1 MRTDLH
7 IHTRFSADSEADMQA
22 CCEAAVERGL
32 SHICFTDHL
41 EHNPHDGGTGYYRP
55 EAYFNEVRRLQQ
67 AYKDKITVLT
77 GVEFAEPHL
86 YRAALAQT
94 LAQDYDLVLG
104 SVHWID
110 DMAPYEPERMTYS
123 TEKMFQ
129 RYWEEM
135 ERAVETGGFQVLS
148 HMDFPKRYC
157 KQCFYEENTILRI
170 LKKAV
175 QRGIVM
181 EINASTFRQGLDE
194 PMPSE
199 AFVALYKEAG
209 GAWVSIGSDSHYE
222 AHVGADVDRA
232 AALADRYGLRPCWFS
247 QKKAIPG
254 AWG

>member
-110 DMAPYEPERMTYS
+110 DMAPYEPERLT
-123 TEKMFQ
+123 
-129 RYWEEM
+129 
-135 ERAVETGGFQVLS
+135 
-148 HMDFPKRYC
+148 
-157 KQCFYEENTILRI
+157 
-170 LKKAV
+170 
-175 QRGIVM
+175 
-181 EINASTFRQGLDE
+181 
-194 PMPSE
+194 
-199 AFVALYKEAG
+199 
-209 GAWVSIGSDSHYE
+209 
-222 AHVGADVDRA
+222 
-232 AALADRYGLRPCWFS
+232 
-247 QKKAIPG
+247 
-254 AWG
+254 

>member
-1 MRTDLH
+1 M
-7 IHTRFSADSEADMQA
+7 
-22 CCEAAVERGL
+22 
-32 SHICFTDHL
+32 
-41 EHNPHDGGTGYYRP
+41 
-55 EAYFNEVRRLQQ
+55 RRLQQ

>member
-7 IHTRFSADSEADMQA
+7 IHTCFSSDSEADMQA

-67 AYKDKITVLT
+67 AYKNKITVLT

-86 YRAALAQT
+86 YRTALAQT
-94 LAQDYDLVLG
+94 LAQGYDLVLG

-129 RYWEEM
+129 RYWAEM

-157 KQCFYEENTILRI
+157 KQCFYEEDTILRI

-175 QRGIVM
+175 QQGIVM
-181 EINASTFRQGLDE
+181 EINASTLRQGFDE

-209 GAWVSIGSDSHYE
+209 GTWVSIGSDSHYE